1 MEKGHAERSLHALGK
16 DASQTL
22 LQNEDITPRLLNDQ
36 KDPERQRSAHS
47 NCNQGEYRQIDR
59 QIYGDNNL
67 ITFSYTFITVLFQ
80 AIVFFFFVTYMSS
93 AYLLSISSAD
103 QPPCCRRVSLFE
115 AGATA
120 GSHEEDAAQ
129 CQNREDQPA

>member
-22 LQNEDITPRLLNDQ
+22 LQNEDITLRLLNDQ

-47 NCNQGEYRQIDR
+47 NCNQGEYRQID
-59 QIYGDNNL
+59 GDNNL

-80 AIVFFFFVTYMSS
+80 AIVFFFVTYMSS
-93 AYLLSISSAD
+93 AHLLSISSVD